1 MLDERPRSH
10 AHSDHVAVAD
20 FLGFGAEF
28 VELVLTHHLPEQHQI
43 HVGLVVALPPAEPL
57 L

>member
-43 HVGLVVALPPAEPL
+43 HVGLVVACRRL
-57 L
+57 LLL